1 MQRDAACTVFRL
13 SADISCGAPAHWRL
27 PNCRQAD
34 IVKDALFVEPDSKQN
49 AWQGIDDNSRSF
61 AKAGSNNYVLD
72 DKVPS
77 ASAIPTKSLSLR

>member
-1 MQRDAACTVFRL
+1 MQRDAAC
-13 SADISCGAPAHWRL
+13 ISE
-27 PNCRQAD
+27 QAD
-34 IVKDALFVEPDSKQN
+34 ILKDAPFVEPESKQN

>member
-13 SADISCGAPAHWRL
+13 SADISRGAPAHWRL
-27 PNCRQAD
+27 PNCRQAG

-49 AWQGIDDNSRSF
+49 AWQGIDDNFRNF
-61 AKAGSNNYVLD
+61 AQAGSNDYVLD

-77 ASAIPTKSLSLR
+77 ASVISTKSLSLR

>member
-27 PNCRQAD
+27 PNCRQAG

-49 AWQGIDDNSRSF
+49 AWQGIDDNFRNF
-61 AKAGSNNYVLD
+61 AQAGSNDYVLD

-77 ASAIPTKSLSLR
+77 ASVISTKSLSLR